1 MKGEKDKNEII
12 FITKMRSTQSSIMSG
27 YSQVKKVN
35 FNMSK
40 RRQSNVLV
48 NIYADFSTVSFKKC
62 SFQIS
67 FI

>member
-1 MKGEKDKNEII
+1 MTGEKDKNEII
-12 FITKMRSTQSSIMSG
+12 FIRKMRSTHSSIMSG

-40 RRQSNVLV
+40 RRQGNVLV
-48 NIYADFSTVSFKKC
+48 NIYADLSAVSFKKC
-62 SFQIS
+62 SFQTS